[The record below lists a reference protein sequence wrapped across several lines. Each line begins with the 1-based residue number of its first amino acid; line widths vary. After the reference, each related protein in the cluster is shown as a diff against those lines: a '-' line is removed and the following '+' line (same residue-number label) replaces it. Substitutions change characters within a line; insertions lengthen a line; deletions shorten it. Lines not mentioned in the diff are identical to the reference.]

1 MKGQKFKQCPK
12 CNFWVEKSEGCDH
25 MSCRCGQMFCYK
37 CGGIYRACECSK
49 RFFIKTPI
57 VRIIGRPIGRID
69 NIMFGPG
76 AIGVLPGNRPR

>member
-1 MKGQKFKQCPK
+1 MASSFAT
-12 CNFWVEKSEGCDH
+12 NAEAYIELANAVRD
-25 MSCRCGQMFCYK
+25 Y
-37 CGGIYRACECSK
+37 
-49 RFFIKTPI
+49 FIKTPI